1 MVNLRWSVCN
11 DKKEVRRDSKESLR
25 TIVYEELYKLE
36 DRGRE
41 HVSAYLLSTGVYSRK
56 SATQR

>member
-11 DKKEVRRDSKESLR
+11 DKKKFAEILLKRIFANYRLWGVVQ
-25 TIVYEELYKLE
+25 I
-36 DRGRE
+36 RGQRE
-41 HVSAYLLSTGVYSRK
+41 HVSAYLLSTGMYSRK

>member
-1 MVNLRWSVCN
+1 MI
-11 DKKEVRRDSKESLR
+11 KKKFAKILLKRIFANYL
-25 TIVYEELYKLE
+25 YEELYKLG

-41 HVSAYLLSTGVYSRK
+41 HVSAYLLSTGMYSRK

>member
-1 MVNLRWSVCN
+1 MIKRSSQRFYL
-11 DKKEVRRDSKESLR
+11 KESLR

-41 HVSAYLLSTGVYSRK
+41 HVSAYLLSTGMYSRK

>member
-1 MVNLRWSVCN
+1 MIKRSSQRFYL
-11 DKKEVRRDSKESLR
+11 KESLR

-36 DRGRE
+36 DRERE
-41 HVSAYLLSTGVYSRK
+41 DVSAYLLSTGVYSRK